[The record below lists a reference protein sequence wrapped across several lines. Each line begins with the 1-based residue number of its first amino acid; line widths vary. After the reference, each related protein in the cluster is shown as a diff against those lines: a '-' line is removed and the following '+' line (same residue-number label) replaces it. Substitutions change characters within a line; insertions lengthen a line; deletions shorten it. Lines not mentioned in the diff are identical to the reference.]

1 MKFLLGDNVI
11 FKLNNLKGKIIS
23 INSDHRVTVLT
34 EDGFE
39 MDVSSKDIVK
49 IENSEL
55 VMKSYGE
62 NFPVKDVDS
71 KVEKKIYKKIKNK
84 DDRSILKID
93 LHTESLNIGNNLLNH
108 EILFYQIEECHK
120 AINTA
125 LNSNTIKK
133 LEIVH
138 GIGNGRLKEE
148 VHSILNDYNL
158 RYYLT
163 NNGGCTEVFI

>member
-11 FKLNNLKGKIIS
+11 FKLNNLKGEIIS
-23 INSDHRVTVLT
+23 INSDYRVTVLT
-34 EDGFE
+34 EDGFRIN
-39 MDVSSKDIVK
+39 VSSKDLVK
-49 IENSEL
+49 IDNSKFSI
-55 VMKSYGE
+55 KSYGE
-62 NFPVKDVDS
+62 NFPIKDVDS
-71 KVEKKIYKKIKNK
+71 KVEKKISNKIKSK

-93 LHTESLNIGNNLLNH
+93 LHSELLNIRNNFSNH
-108 EILFYQIEECHK
+108 EILLHQIEECHK
-120 AINTA
+120 AINNA
-125 LNSNTIKK
+125 LNSNTITQ
-133 LEIVH
+133 LEIIH

>member
-1 MKFLLGDNVI
+1 MKFLLGDKVI

-23 INSDHRVTVLT
+23 INSDHRATVLT

-39 MDVSSKDIVK
+39 MDISFKDIVK

-55 VMKSYGE
+55 VIKSYGE

-71 KVEKKIYKKIKNK
+71 KVEKKISKKIKNK

-93 LHTESLNIGNNLLNH
+93 LHKESLNLDDNLSSH
-108 EILFYQIEECHK
+108 DILLHQIEECNK

-125 LNSNTIKK
+125 LSSNIFKQ